1 MAECE
6 CELEARNREQA
17 KTLKILLAINAFMF
31 VVEFGAGMFGDSTA
45 LLADSLDML
54 ADASVYAIGLYA
66 VGKGVAAKAKAAG
79 LNGTL
84 QVLLGFGVLF
94 DVLRRYFGESEPAS
108 LVMIA
113 VGGLALAANVAC
125 LALISKHRSG
135 DVNMRA
141 SWICSRSDVIANF
154 GVILAGGFVAAL
166 GSRLPDL
173 IIGFIIAAIV
183 VKGGLSIL
191 RETRLAMREQTT

>member
-1 MAECE
+1 MAECG
-6 CELEARNREQA
+6 CELEVRNREQA

-31 VVEFGAGMFGDSTA
+31 IAEFGAGVFGDSTA

-66 VGKGVAAKAKAAG
+66 VGKGVAAKGKAAG

-84 QVLLGFGVLF
+84 QLLLGFGVLF
-94 DVLRRYFGESEPAS
+94 DVLRRYFGESEPVS
-108 LVMIA
+108 LVMIG
-113 VGGLALAANVAC
+113 VGALALAANVAC
-125 LALISKHRSG
+125 LVLISKHRSN

-154 GVILAGGFVAAL
+154 GVILAGGLVATL
-166 GSRLPDL
+166 DSRLPDL

-183 VKGGLSIL
+183 VRGGITIL
-191 RETRLAMREQTT
+191 RETKETLADQTI